1 MGRILAL
8 DYGEKRI
15 GLALSDPLRIFA
27 RPFKVLANGGFANIL
42 EELLSIINEQE
53 IQLLIVGLPYA
64 IEGGNTPKT
73 DETQA
78 FLDKLKKKLEIP
90 VLGWDERYTTDE
102 AIAELIKLGYDWRQ
116 RRAIPDA
123 MAATLILK
131 SYLEHQ

>member
-1 MGRILAL
+1 M
-8 DYGEKRI
+8 
-15 GLALSDPLRIFA
+15 
-27 RPFKVLANGGFANIL
+27 LANGGFANIL

-73 DETQA
+73 EETEA
-78 FLDKLKKKLEIP
+78 FLNKLKKKLEIP

-116 RRAIPDA
+116 RRAIQDA
-123 MAATLILK
+123 MAATMILK
-131 SYLEHQ
+131 NYLEHQ